1 MRKYI
6 GLVLVFSLMAST
18 FVSAQSATKYKGY
31 DVVDVK
37 VNGNSLTL
45 DVPAIIMDGRTL
57 LPLRKVAESLN
68 SIVAWDSTTKTAS
81 VLKPQVNIMFTQSAD
96 GVSASGEPAETIPF
110 WTEYDKFLSY
120 TSISGLPA
128 ANYSVLCSIYKKDPK
143 DGSKILIDS
152 KPTQEIM
159 VSGSNTPVM
168 FSLAWDKVII
178 SEAGIYTFV
187 VSIKDG
193 SGQYQPVAVHTMELV

>member
-1 MRKYI
+1 MKKYL
-6 GLVLVFSLMAST
+6 GLALVFSLMAST
-18 FVSAQSATKYKGY
+18 FVSAQGVTKYKGY

-57 LPLRKVAESLN
+57 LPLRKVSESLN
-68 SIVAWDSTTKTAS
+68 SVVTWDAAAKTAS
-81 VLKPQVNIMFTQSAD
+81 VLKPQVNIIFTQSAD
-96 GVSASGEPAETIPF
+96 GVIASGEPTETIPF

-120 TSISGLPA
+120 ISISGLPA
-128 ANYSVLCSIYKKDPK
+128 ANYSVLCSIYKKHPK
-143 DGSKILIDS
+143 DSSKILIDS

-159 VSGSNTPVM
+159 ASGPNNPVM
-168 FSLAWDKVII
+168 FSLAWDKAII
-178 SEAGIYTFV
+178 SEAGVYSFV